1 VLECVFK
8 LDEKIIKPK
17 DPQFIQIHPRLED
30 NRFSPHFNGCI
41 GAIDGTHIPVIIL
54 ATETVSHIG
63 RHRYTLQNVLAI
75 CDFDLRF
82 TFVVAGWP
90 SSTHDT
96 RVFND
101 ALERYGSTF
110 PLPPEGILVISP
122 IDIMLLCS
130 YNCY

>member
-1 VLECVFK
+1 MALIFQ
-8 LDEKIIKPK
+8 LLFLLQRPY
-17 DPQFIQIHPRLED
+17 
-30 NRFSPHFNGCI
+30 
-41 GAIDGTHIPVIIL
+41 HILVDI
-54 ATETVSHIG
+54 V
-63 RHRYTLQNVLAI
+63 TLYKNVLAI

-82 TFVVAGWP
+82 TFVVARWP

-122 IDIMLLCS
+122 FDIMLLCS